1 MKKRIIYL
9 IIIASVIFTSC
20 DVLMQTANS
29 VIEQN
34 KPLTVS
40 EVAMGLKEAL
50 KVGTDTAVVRLN
62 RTNGYYLD
70 EALKINLPPE
80 TNEIISYAKK
90 VPGLD
95 KLIEDVVLQIN
106 RSAEDAAKQA
116 APIFKSA
123 ITSMTIGD
131 AWSILNGNNDAAT
144 VYLKDKTNSQLV
156 DLYLPKMQQSLN
168 KPIVG
173 NVSAQQTWTEIISK
187 WNKFATSVAGKL
199 LNVHTVDTKL
209 DQFVTEKALTGMYS
223 KIAEE
228 ELDIRT
234 KANARVTDLLKRV
247 FEKK

>member
-1 MKKRIIYL
+1 MRKPLVYL
-9 IIIASVIFTSC
+9 AIIIVTTLTSC
-20 DVLMQTANS
+20 DVLMQTANTVLNQS
-29 VIEQN
+29 T
-34 KPLTVS
+34 PLTAA
-40 EVAMGLKEAL
+40 EVAQGLKEAL
-50 KVGTDTAVVRLN
+50 KVGTDTAVVRLS
-62 RTNGYYLD
+62 RSNGYYLN

-144 VYLKDKTNSQLV
+144 LYLKDKTNTQLTN
-156 DLYLPKMQQSLN
+156 LYLPKMQASLN

-173 NVSAQQTWTEIISK
+173 NVSAQQTWNEITTK
-187 WNKFATSVAGKL
+187 WNKFATSMAGKL
-199 LNVHTVDTKL
+199 LEVHTVDTKL
-209 DQFVTEKALTGMYS
+209 DSYVTEKALTGMYA
-223 KIAEE
+223 KVAEE

-234 KANARVTDLLKRV
+234 QASARVTDLLKRV
-247 FEKK
+247 FAKK